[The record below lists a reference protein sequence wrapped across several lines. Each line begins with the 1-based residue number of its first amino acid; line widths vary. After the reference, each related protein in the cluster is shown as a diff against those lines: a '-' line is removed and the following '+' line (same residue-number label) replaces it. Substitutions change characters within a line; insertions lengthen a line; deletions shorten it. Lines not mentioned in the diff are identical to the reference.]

1 MIEKISAI
9 NNIINS
15 FVWGPYMLV
24 LLIGTGVYMSIR
36 TYFFQ
41 VKNFNIWAKLTYG
54 SMFDKHEK
62 GHNITPFQAV
72 SVALASTIGIGS
84 IAGIATAIVSGG
96 PGALFWMVVSAF
108 FGMMTKFSEV
118 VLSVYFREKDEKGIH
133 YGGPMYYIE
142 KGLKQKWL
150 SILFAIFASIAT
162 FGAGNMTQSNAIAGL
177 LNQTIKLPEYVSGII
192 VAIIVALVL
201 IGGIKRIS
209 SVSEKLVPFMATI
222 YFIAS
227 IIILII
233 NFKNIPQAIK
243 LIVSEAFSLKSA
255 ASGITGYAI
264 FIAMRYG
271 IARGVFSNEAGL
283 GTAPIAHTAS
293 NTNNPIK
300 QGMWG
305 IFEVFNTLII
315 CLLTGLV
322 IISSDLY
329 LYGNTAADGAVL
341 TSLAFKEA
349 IGIIGEIVITIS
361 SILFAFS
368 TIIGWSYYGET
379 CLGYLTKR
387 NKIVIMSY
395 KIIFIIIIV
404 IGATSDLKS
413 VWAIADTFNGLMA
426 IPNLIG
432 VILLSPIV
440 ITMVKKYL
448 KNPISVE
455 LEN

>member
-1 MIEKISAI
+1 
-9 NNIINS
+9 
-15 FVWGPYMLV
+15 
-24 LLIGTGVYMSIR
+24 
-36 TYFFQ
+36 
-41 VKNFNIWAKLTYG
+41 
-54 SMFDKHEK
+54 
-62 GHNITPFQAV
+62 
-72 SVALASTIGIGS
+72 
-84 IAGIATAIVSGG
+84 
-96 PGALFWMVVSAF
+96 
-108 FGMMTKFSEV
+108 
-118 VLSVYFREKDEKGIH
+118 
-133 YGGPMYYIE
+133 
-142 KGLKQKWL
+142 
-150 SILFAIFASIAT
+150 
-162 FGAGNMTQSNAIAGL
+162 MTQSNAIAGL
-177 LNQTIKLPEYVSGII
+177 LKQTIKLPEYVSGII

-283 GTAPIAHTAS
+283 GTAPIAHAAS
-293 NTNNPIK
+293 NTNNPVK

-322 IISSDLY
+322 IISSHLY

-404 IGATSDLKS
+404 IGTTSDLKS